1 VNRAALLFFSMLG
14 ALCLPADAQTV
25 REIRFDPPALGERF
39 RDRVT
44 LQPGQDYS
52 AAAVRESIARL
63 YATGRFAEIVVDS
76 SPTAAGQVVTFQLQP
91 NFFVG
96 GITVVGVKNHPTPV
110 QAVNASK
117 LQLGEPYTEARHN
130 AAIAAIGKLMVAN
143 GYHQSQVTESA
154 TRHLDT
160 QQIDLTFSI
169 MPGKQARIGSL
180 QWTGDPGFPA
190 EKLMAKSGLRPG
202 RPATAPAVQ
211 NALQQ
216 LRKFYQSQQLLSA
229 RADLIDR
236 VFDPK
241 TNTEALSF
249 RLIQGPKILVR
260 ADGVKISDGKLRSLM
275 PFQEEGSADLDLVRE
290 GAREFRDYLQSQ
302 GYFESDVQG
311 SMQEDLRN
319 GIIHVVYEVDRGPRH
334 HLDRVEIHGNQF
346 FTEQALQ
353 ERMSITPESLNGTG
367 RFSRTLLDGDVGAI
381 KDAYHSAGFRQVSVT
396 VKVED
401 DYKGKPGLVH
411 VSLDIAEGPQTR
423 VGDLHWHG
431 NSQIPTSELLAQ
443 VKLQPGQ
450 PFSEDRAAQ
459 DRDNLLAY
467 YYDRGFPDA
476 RFTWK
481 ATPAPV
487 DPNAKGEGDQVTLVY
502 TVEEGT
508 REYVDHVLIA
518 GLHRTHES
526 LVDKQIEIKE
536 GQPLSQTQRLDT
548 QRNLYDLGIFNRV
561 DMAVQNPDGQESG
574 KTMLLQVEEAGRWS
588 LSTGLG
594 LELARLGGG
603 QISLDEPQGTQ
614 TVSPRVSFDATRV
627 NLGGTGQTL
636 AFKTLVSTFQQ
647 RGSITLTSPRIFDHP
662 KLTLYLTTLANRT
675 SDVRTFTAER
685 YEASAS
691 VAWKRNR
698 HDTLIYR
705 VFYRRVNIDADSLKI
720 DPSLIP
726 IDSKPVRVAGP
737 QITFLRDHRDNPA
750 DSERGYYFSADV
762 SVAGSYFGSQ
772 TNFTHL
778 FMKHSSYYRLS
789 KSLVLARNTL
799 FGWQTPYGG
808 LHAVTVTNTDG
819 STSTEYTRAIPLAEN
834 FFSGG
839 ASTDRAFNI
848 NQAGPRDLDTGFPLG
863 GNALLMNSLEL
874 RFPVSRPNM
883 GGVLFWDAGNVY
895 DKLGDINFHLD
906 QHGVTDFN
914 YMVHAAGLGIRYR
927 TPIGPIRVDFA
938 WAFNAPNYYGL
949 QGTENQLIAGTAPR
963 VLRNLGHF
971 QFFFSIGQTY

>member
-1 VNRAALLFFSMLG
+1 MLG
-14 ALCLPADAQTV
+14 SLCLPTYGQTV

-52 AAAVRESIARL
+52 TASARESIARL
-63 YATGRFAEIVVDS
+63 YATGRFAEIAVDS
-76 SPTAAGQVVTFQLQP
+76 SPTATGQVVTFQLQP

-96 GITVVGVKNHPTPV
+96 GITIVGVKNHPTPV

-130 AAIAAIGKLMVAN
+130 AAIAAIGRLMVAN
-143 GYHQSQVTESA
+143 GYHQSSVTESA

-160 QQIDLTFSI
+160 QQIDLAFTI
-169 MPGKQARIGSL
+169 VPGKQARIGSL

-202 RPATAPAVQ
+202 RAATAPAVQ

-260 ADGVKISDGKLRSLM
+260 AEGVKISDGKLRSLM

-302 GYFESDVQG
+302 GYFEADVQG
-311 SMQEDLRN
+311 SMQEDLRH
-319 GIIHVVYEVDRGPRH
+319 GVIQVVYQVDRGPRH
-334 HLDRVEIHGNQF
+334 KLDRVEIHGNKF

-367 RFSRTLLDGDVGAI
+367 RFSRILLDGDVGAI
-381 KDAYHSAGFRQVSVT
+381 KDAYHSAGFRQVAVT

-401 DYKGKPGLVH
+401 DYQGKPGLVH
-411 VSLDIAEGPQTR
+411 VRLDIAEGPQTR
-423 VGDLHWHG
+423 VGSLQWQG

-459 DRDNLLAY
+459 DRDNLLGY

-481 ATPAPV
+481 ATTATTTPV
-487 DPNAKGEGDQVTLVY
+487 DPTAKREGDQVTLVY
-502 TVEEGT
+502 SLDEGT

-588 LSTGLG
+588 LSTGFG

-647 RGSITLTSPRIFDHP
+647 RASITLTSPRIFDHP
-662 KLTLYLTTLANRT
+662 KLTMYLTTLADRT

-691 VAWKRNR
+691 LAWKRNR
-698 HDTLIYR
+698 HDTVIYR
-705 VFYRRVNIDADSLKI
+705 MFYRRVQVDAESLKI
-720 DPSLIP
+720 DPLLIP

-808 LHAVTVTNTDG
+808 LHAVQGTNPDG
-819 STSTEYTRAIPLAEN
+819 TTFTEYTRAIPLAEN

-848 NQAGPRDLDTGFPLG
+848 NQAGPRDLDTGFPIG

-874 RFPVSRPNM
+874 RFPVSRPNL

-895 DKLGDINFHLD
+895 DKLGDVNFHLD
-906 QHGVTDFN
+906 QRGVTDFN

-927 TPIGPIRVDFA
+927 TPIGPVRVDFA